1 MAEPALPPS
10 SPTSVSTV
18 FSGILGNHTEVLLLL
33 VNQLHT
39 TLEFGAQLHLFSFFL
54 FNVIYFFVC
63 FYIHVFIFNWAI
75 IVLQ

>member
-10 SPTSVSTV
+10 SPTSVSTA
-18 FSGILGNHTEVLLLL
+18 FPGILGNRTGVFLLL

-54 FNVIYFFVC
+54 FNVIYFLF
-63 FYIHVFIFNWAI
+63 VFIYIYSFLI
-75 IVLQ
+75 RQ